1 MQFVLLN
8 LVFLFC
14 IEIVYISVA
23 SKFRIVDKP
32 NLRSSHKET
41 TIRGGGIIFTIAVI
55 TYCVSSG
62 MLFPWFLLGLFLIA
76 TISFIDDVITLSNKI
91 RFSIHLFAVS
101 LLINDVGA
109 LSFHIGWL
117 ICIFILV
124 LGIINAYN
132 FMDGI
137 NGMTGLYSL
146 VIIAS
151 LFFVNTEMAEF
162 IPVNFLVTSA
172 LSICIFLFFNF
183 RSRAKVFAGD
193 IGSIGIAFIIMF
205 LLIKGIIV
213 TENLNLLLFLLVYG
227 LDTVTTIV
235 IRLCRREN
243 IFLAH
248 RQHFYQFLT
257 NELQISHVKV
267 SILYTSV
274 QLLINVVVVFYIQQS
289 YFRSLLLILLS
300 TCIFLALRYYIQ
312 GRTLLLRSNG

>member
-8 LVFLFC
+8 LVFLFLM
-14 IEIVYISVA
+14 EIIYIFVA
-23 SKFRIVDKP
+23 SKFKIVDKP

-41 TIRGGGIIFTIAVI
+41 TIRGGGIIFTIAAI

-62 MLFPWFLLGLFLIA
+62 MLYPWFLLGLFLIA
-76 TISFIDDVITLSNKI
+76 SISFIDDVITLSTKI

-109 LSFHIGWL
+109 LSLHIGWL
-117 ICIFILV
+117 ICILIVV

-146 VIIAS
+146 LMIVS
-151 LFFVNTEMAEF
+151 LFFVNTQVAEF
-162 IPVNFLVTSA
+162 IPINFLITCA
-172 LSICIFLFFNF
+172 LSICVFLYFNL
-183 RSRAKVFAGD
+183 RTKAKVFAGD
-193 IGSIGIAFIIMF
+193 IGSIGMAFIILF
-205 LLIKGIIV
+205 LLIKGIIA
-213 TENLNLLLFLLVYG
+213 TENLNLLLFLLIYG
-227 LDTVTTIV
+227 LDTITTIV
-235 IRLCRREN
+235 TRLCRKEN
-243 IFLAH
+243 IFVAH
-248 RQHFYQFLT
+248 RKHFYQFLT
-257 NELQISHVKV
+257 NELQMSHVKV

-312 GRTLLLRSNG
+312 GRTLLLR